1 MDYKKIFEACC
12 KKLENHMREIP
23 KDNPEFCACEDGKY
37 FENPK
42 PLDFMDIQTW
52 MPSFFT
58 GQALLAYE
66 WSKEKRYLEWL
77 EGFQQVYYDKVYMH
91 AEETMHDLGFLYL
104 PYAVGLYRLTG
115 EVAYRTMA
123 LKAADELAKRFSIK
137 GRFIRAWGRKDDIQT
152 ENAGEAIIDCMMNLP
167 LLFWASEETGIPF
180 YREIAIEHADTTLKY
195 FVRADGSVY
204 HAYRFD
210 VETGK
215 PLWGC
220 NYCGFSDESFW
231 ARGCAWAVYGF
242 MIAYTYTGLRRFIDV
257 SERLIRRFQ
266 EETEKNGDKIP
277 VWDFRLTEDK
287 EQQKDTSAAAIVAS
301 AAYGLAKCT
310 KKLQYKEYAET
321 LLNELCR
328 EEYFDSRAEIPGMLK
343 ESNGLGHY
351 TLFGDFFFMEA
362 LLKAINGNEMDV
374 VWRSTT

>member
-123 LKAADELAKRFSIK
+123 LKAADDS
-137 GRFIRAWGRKDDIQT
+137 
-152 ENAGEAIIDCMMNLP
+152 
-167 LLFWASEETGIPF
+167 
-180 YREIAIEHADTTLKY
+180 
-195 FVRADGSVY
+195 
-204 HAYRFD
+204 
-210 VETGK
+210 
-215 PLWGC
+215 
-220 NYCGFSDESFW
+220 
-231 ARGCAWAVYGF
+231 
-242 MIAYTYTGLRRFIDV
+242 
-257 SERLIRRFQ
+257 
-266 EETEKNGDKIP
+266 ETEK
-277 VWDFRLTEDK
+277 
-287 EQQKDTSAAAIVAS
+287 AA
-301 AAYGLAKCT
+301 
-310 KKLQYKEYAET
+310 
-321 LLNELCR
+321 
-328 EEYFDSRAEIPGMLK
+328 LK
-343 ESNGLGHY
+343 ESLELIQQASKKCQLAQKDSIQKIFTQGLN
-351 TLFGDFFFMEA
+351 LQ
-362 LLKAINGNEMDV
+362 
-374 VWRSTT
+374 